1 MTKNAAFTQALRD
14 PNLSTRPNAIAALN
28 KLLVA
33 GSANI
38 AGFRQAILDHQA
50 VWNNLGTV
58 TLSAADHN
66 DDTFLREDGAAD
78 NVSGAVPNNNLASLR
93 SQAAIIRVF
102 RTLKVANE
110 AQLASLIM
118 EGNPTEFRKKLFG
131 TDGTSTFGAPPVQ
144 VGPWNPA
151 TEEFIPNHIINGL
164 KAEAQRQL
172 LLKKISA
179 LGVDGYGKLDA
190 LLMSYHNR
198 DAAGFRTAVRD
209 IFGVPPGAAN
219 LIADNIQIGL
229 ILPATGYAIARQGAE
244 LLIQGIPE
252 EEVLN
257 LGQKMVQDPQPNAFI
272 GVFGGN
278 VPASIY
284 YLQDDDIPTI
294 QAQFGARFL
303 PLQYANLAA
312 DRLGD
317 LETIAISPDEDTL
330 RQAIGTMDEA
340 GDYLDEA
347 VNAETFPIIR
357 EAAAKRA
364 LILKIAQCD
373 DEAAVSELSSI
384 SNSHELKQK
393 LASFASLGYAA
404 NNLFR
409 DAFTGPSVADVVA
422 AANQRKNLGFV
433 PTEPG
438 ERTAHLNSLKELI
451 INGSFTAKYLSH
463 FAQGQPKEVKD
474 LIIAHFSVPENET
487 RAREQALTTYV
498 KLKLAD
504 PALLD
509 DAGLTSLIGADR
521 ASKVREGTNVLLGLN
536 ASNRQL
542 SALITNEDVGV
553 GLTIRQLAAAEHE
566 IRTAKRPIDLSVQQ
580 AYDDLLEKIN
590 DFTNS
595 ANINELMKEDSFPP
609 AEQHRVQAHLVESL
623 VRNLPTSRMRP
634 PQPNVLDEMS
644 TLAKAANPAE
654 FKAALTSIGVTDH
667 DWVDAKTMEQVQ
679 KAASAQVI
687 KLGLTKQLQFGSEV
701 HPGLLNLVDKLPL
714 DQQRGLIDKPKALV
728 ALSQALDDKE
738 VRRIVGDSPLVDA
751 SLVTALV
758 NENKRLNSIARI
770 ANSGVASILAQKPVN
785 LSEVQIKAINQEILN
800 NNNLFNSQPNY
811 LHTVNLIA
819 NTIGQ
824 PPTSQEIYDAFGLNA
839 AGNNVAN
846 DPVRQTIQ
854 DQHALN
860 RDVLSSYQHHP
871 EREVHYACIAAL
883 SKNAVLTR
891 PQGTQAVRQALAQAT
906 YEQFVEATND
916 PAQHAHFAV
925 FNPPITEQITPQR
938 FSQLKIA
945 LKRSAMLDPD
955 LYQGALRAQ
964 KETAVT
970 NLRKQFTDLQL
981 KSTDP
986 LKQLAKVKPIY
997 WFNPAFQAASKQ
1009 NAMKMGAEFRVLSE
1023 NCDLMVSNLRN
1034 QIDKVQEELKSIPSD
1049 SDIDVSG
1056 AAPQA
1061 KGRMKAAMLER
1072 RKELHGLQQ
1081 EIEKELKG
1089 YEKLQVVF
1097 KGDPQAA
1104 PTVHPILRQG
1114 LLATL
1119 KQAEEG
1125 QTDIRLKGTT
1135 TYAKDYPTSERERH
1149 FERAWVGQ
1157 GGPRPGEN
1165 ALAMRRGGPTDSFE
1179 PVAAVKSGE
1188 FREYTVIY
1196 KKPNGQECKSAFIE
1210 ERGSRPIAGQVKKD
1224 GKPLYEPDL
1233 KLTAN
1238 KFPPQAE
1245 RDARVN
1251 QAMEMA
1257 IRLLAGHSQAPTP
1270 EHPIVIEASDPKEAL
1285 YAWTAVLA
1293 IGKNDPNMK
1302 FDEKSIIVDCPQ
1314 FNTSNELSRV
1324 FKSFTN
1330 DSLFKTEFEKHPS
1343 FKNLLEA
1350 IKKVDELKFGKD
1362 IQSARA
1368 EKGGHAAK
1376 LMHHFKDRQAQL
1388 TAAKTEQDQRDESSV
1403 APKGPHG

>member
-78 NVSGAVPNNNLASLR
+78 NVSGAVPNHNLASLR
-93 SQAAIIRVF
+93 QQAAITRVWF
-102 RTLKVANE
+102 TLKDASE
-110 AQLASLIM
+110 AQLSGLIT
-118 EGNPTEFRKKLFG
+118 ERDNTEFRKKLFG
-131 TDGTSTFGAPPVQ
+131 SNGASVFGQPPGQVAP
-144 VGPWNPA
+144 WSPA
-151 TEEFIPNHIINGL
+151 AQDFIPDNVISAL

-172 LLKKISA
+172 FLKKIAA
-179 LGVDGYGKLDA
+179 LGVNDKAKLDA
-190 LLMSYHNR
+190 LLLSAEH
-198 DAAGFRTAVRD
+198 DDQAEFTDAVRD
-209 IFGVPPGAAN
+209 IFGAAN
-219 LIADNIQIGL
+219 LIADAMPISLLTENVPVL
-229 ILPATGYAIARQGAE
+229 REVTKKGAE
-244 LLIQGIPE
+244 LLVKGMSNDTVLRSTWPMIQA
-252 EEVLN
+252 
-257 LGQKMVQDPQPNAFI
+257 PQLAFKACFNA
-272 GVFGGN
+272 VPGN
-278 VPASIY
+278 ISIH
-284 YLQDDDIPTI
+284 YLDDNDIPTI
-294 QAQFGARFL
+294 QAQLGERYL
-303 PLQYANLAA
+303 PILYATLLEG
-312 DRLGD
+312 DIGD
-317 LETIAISPDEDTL
+317 LEAIARSADENALCLTINNTPV
-330 RQAIGTMDEA
+330 A
-340 GDYLDEA
+340 GAYVAQA
-347 VNAETFPIIR
+347 VNAATFPVIR

-364 LILKIAQCD
+364 LILKIARCD
-373 DEAAVSELSSI
+373 NEVVVSELSSI
-384 SNSHELKQK
+384 SNSNELKQK
-393 LASFASLGYAA
+393 LATFDSSLGYAD
-404 NNLFR
+404 NLFR

-422 AANQRKNLGFV
+422 AAHMRKNLAFA
-433 PTEPG
+433 PTEPR
-438 ERTAHLNSLKELI
+438 ERTTHLNSLKELI
-451 INGSFTAKYLSH
+451 TGNFAAKYLSH
-463 FAQGQPKEVKD
+463 FAQGQPREVQD
-474 LIIAHFSVPENET
+474 AISTHFRDPANVAIAP
-487 RAREQALTTYV
+487 EQALITYV
-498 KLKLAD
+498 KLKLTD
-504 PALLD
+504 PALD
-509 DAGLTSLIGADR
+509 KASVDR
-521 ASKVREGTNVLLGLN
+521 IVQGNFNAIITEVNVLLGLKG
-536 ASNRQL
+536 SDL
-542 SALITNEDVGV
+542 TLVPLIQSVVLRIHE
-553 GLTIRQLAAAEHE
+553 LAVAEQE
-566 IRTAKRPIDLSVQQ
+566 IRTAKEGSIDLSVGMPG
-580 AYDDLLEKIN
+580 DSNLNLLLDKIN
-590 DFTNS
+590 NFKTS
-595 ANINELMKEDSFPP
+595 VGIHVTMQAPAFPR

-1023 NCDLMVSNLRN
+1023 NCDLMVTNLRN